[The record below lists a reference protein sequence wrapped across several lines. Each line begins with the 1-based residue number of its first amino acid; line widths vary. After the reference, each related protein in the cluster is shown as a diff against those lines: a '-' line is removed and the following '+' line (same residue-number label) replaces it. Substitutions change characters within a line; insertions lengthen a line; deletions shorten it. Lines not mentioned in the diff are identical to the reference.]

1 MKKIMAFVL
10 LFVAPI
16 SMAKVF
22 TNVKEIKNY
31 LKEEKSVSEKDPYTL
46 EIQKAASDFTKASIA
61 SGTVIGVTAV
71 YALLMK
77 GFGLAQCSFMSE
89 KMGDLPIVVWTFY
102 ALTALDLM
110 GVAYAGYK
118 SIHGTKHLI
127 LAQYKKSL
135 KSSNLKF
142 G

>member
-10 LFVAPI
+10 LFVTSI

-22 TNVKEIKNY
+22 TNVKEVKNY
-31 LKEEKSVSEKDPYTL
+31 LKEKKSVSKSDPYTF
-46 EIQKAASDFTKASIA
+46 EMQKAISDFKKAGIA

-77 GFGLAQCSFMSE
+77 GFGLAEHSFMSE
-89 KMGDLPIVVWTFY
+89 RIGDLPVVAWTFY
-102 ALTALDLM
+102 ALAAFDIM
-110 GVAYAGYK
+110 GIGYAGYK

-135 KSSNLKF
+135 KDERLRY